1 MNRTFIQSLILLGAS
16 FALGLAYNANHPSGI
31 HFDSDPLPPPAAES
45 RPPSAKPT
53 SDPAQLF
60 THALISAEWMTPATA
75 APAHAKTQ
83 PGLEAQKVSW
93 PEAQELIAHH
103 QAVLIDVRSPIAFQ
117 SGHIPGAIS
126 VPLQEIA
133 TNLTALQNTFPPQ
146 LPLIFYCDNA
156 NCPQSRTAT
165 SLLQE
170 RRFFTH
176 LYYFPGGLFEWRAA
190 QASR

>member
-1 MNRTFIQSLILLGAS
+1 MNRPFFQSLILLAAS
-16 FALGLAYNANHPSGI
+16 IALGLAYNANHPSGI
-31 HFDSDPLPPPAAES
+31 RFGGTPLTPPATES
-45 RPPSAKPT
+45 GAPAANPT
-53 SDPAQLF
+53 ADPAQLF
-60 THALISAEWMTPATA
+60 THALIAAEWVTPATA

-83 PGLEAQKVSW
+83 LGLEAKKVTW

-126 VPLQEIA
+126 VPLQEMA
-133 TNLTALQNTFPPQ
+133 TNLTALQNKFPPQ